1 MIGIS
6 GVNGAIRGNK
16 DVEVTAHSPIQ
27 ISAGQEDTV
36 SVLPKE
42 YVSVGAK
49 ELNDPVGPV
58 TKERAK
64 GDSLT
69 KEMVKFCPN

>member
-1 MIGIS
+1 MIEIS
-6 GVNGAIRGNK
+6 GVNGEIRGNK

-42 YVSVGAK
+42 YVSVGPK
-49 ELNDPVGPV
+49 EHNDPVGPV

-69 KEMVKFCPN
+69 KEKRW

>member
-1 MIGIS
+1 M
-6 GVNGAIRGNK
+6 
-16 DVEVTAHSPIQ
+16 TAHSPIQ
-27 ISAGQEDTV
+27 AGQEDTV

-58 TKERAK
+58 TKRQ
-64 GDSLT
+64 GI
-69 KEMVKFCPN
+69 V